1 MRKFLCGTAPARAPF
16 FTLSH
21 YLPQIKTRSSLLLTL
36 PAVVIFCN
44 FRLHCRANMPA
55 AAIRA
60 LQYLALPLKQKS
72 AIITDVNQFCFP
84 LGGKMQAV
92 FPRVLTHIM
101 AVTTPQCRLLN
112 YSYVAWIVKKNVIS
126 VSFFRFL
133 CNVLKLSR
141 RSLPFY
147 LSLFMPLALPLFYPL
162 PRFFRVHP
170 VCKTGV
176 YGGGR
181 AGRLYFS
188 AGCGP
193 QCVYLPPKTWCHSPA
208 FWCIVLILALFRGFL
223 QFVHFFEQFYLLQY
237 IK

>member
-1 MRKFLCGTAPARAPF
+1 M
-16 FTLSH
+16 
-21 YLPQIKTRSSLLLTL
+21 LLTL

-44 FRLHCRANMPA
+44 FRLHCRANMPT

-72 AIITDVNQFCFP
+72 AIITDVNQSCFP

-92 FPRVLTHIM
+92 FPHALTHIM

-112 YSYVAWIVKKNVIS
+112 YSYVAWIVKKNVIF

-141 RSLPFY
+141 RILPFC
-147 LSLFMPLALPLFYPL
+147 LFLFLPLTLPCFYPL
-162 PRFFRVHP
+162 PLFFRLHP
-170 VCKTGV
+170 VCQKKG
-176 YGGGR
+176 YGGNPCFCT
-181 AGRLYFS
+181 L
-188 AGCGP
+188 CGA
-193 QCVYLPPKTWCHSPA
+193 QCAYLPPKTQCHLCT